1 SCTTALTLSEGE
13 RNIKKSVYPF
23 IALKITGN
31 NNTSIFSIYPN
42 LFYICCMEAKRCI
55 VHIDLDS
62 FFVSVERKFNP
73 DLIGKPV
80 LIGGSADRGV
90 VASCSYEARKFGIHS
105 AMPMKQAM
113 KLCPHATIIRGSH
126 GRYSEASREVTQIIH
141 NSVPLYQKTSID
153 EFYIDL
159 TGMDRF
165 HDCYQ
170 LATDLRQRI
179 IRETGLP
186 ISFGMASCKTVAKMA
201 TNAAKPNGQ
210 VLIEHGKEKE
220 FMAPLSI
227 RKIPMLGE
235 KTCQKLYQFGIEK
248 IGDLQRV
255 ELKFLE
261 TVFGKHGRYIWERA
275 NGIDESEIVP
285 HSDRKS
291 ISTEN
296 TFEADVNDVK
306 TLETVLVSMTEEL
319 AYKLRKE
326 NKVASCL
333 AIKIRFANF
342 ETHTVQEK
350 IALTAAEH
358 ILIPGIKNLLKKAW
372 NGHRPIRLIGVKL
385 SNLCPGSYQINL
397 FEDNEERINLY
408 QAMDKINFKFGDK
421 TVCRAAGMAIGTRN
435 FNPFL
440 KD

>member
-1 SCTTALTLSEGE
+1 
-13 RNIKKSVYPF
+13 
-23 IALKITGN
+23 
-31 NNTSIFSIYPN
+31 
-42 LFYICCMEAKRCI
+42 MEAKRCI

-73 DLIGKPV
+73 ELIGKPV

-113 KLCPHATIIRGSH
+113 KLCPHAIIIRGSH
-126 GRYSEASREVTQIIH
+126 GRYSEASKQVTQIIH
-141 NSVPLYQKTSID
+141 DSMPLYQKTSVD
-153 EFYIDL
+153 EFYIDM
-159 TGMDRF
+159 TGMERF

-170 LATDLRQRI
+170 LATDLRARI
-179 IRETGLP
+179 TRETGLP
-186 ISFGMASCKTVAKMA
+186 ISFGMASGKTVAKMA

-210 VLIEHGKEKE
+210 LLIEPGKEKE

-255 ELKFLE
+255 DLKFLE

-296 TFEADVNDVK
+296 TFHTNVTDIK
-306 TLETVLVSMTEEL
+306 TLETSLVSMTEEL

-333 AIKIRFANF
+333 AIKIRYANF

-372 NGHRPIRLIGVKL
+372 NQHRPIRLIGVKL
-385 SNLCPGSYQINL
+385 SNLCQGSYQINL
-397 FEDNEERINLY
+397 FEDNEERIKLY
-408 QAMDKINFKFGDK
+408 QAMDKINFKFGEK
-421 TVCRAAGMAIGTRN
+421 TVCRAAGMAIGTRD

>member
-1 SCTTALTLSEGE
+1 
-13 RNIKKSVYPF
+13 
-23 IALKITGN
+23 
-31 NNTSIFSIYPN
+31 
-42 LFYICCMEAKRCI
+42 MEAKRCI

-113 KLCPHATIIRGSH
+113 KLCPHATVIRGSH
-126 GRYSEASREVTQIIH
+126 GRYSEASRQVTQIIH
-141 NSVPLYQKTSID
+141 DSVPLYQKTSID

-159 TGMDRF
+159 TGMERF

-170 LATDLRQRI
+170 FASDLRARI

-186 ISFGMASCKTVAKMA
+186 ISFGMASGKTVAKMA

-210 VLIEHGKEKE
+210 LLIEHGKEKQ

-235 KTCQKLYQFGIEK
+235 KTCQRLYQFGIEK

-285 HSDRKS
+285 HGDRKS

-296 TFEADVNDVK
+296 TFEADVNDK
-306 TLETVLVSMTEEL
+306 RTIETVLVSMTEEL

-350 IALTAAEH
+350 ISLTAAEH

-385 SNLCPGSYQINL
+385 SNLCHGSYQINL
-397 FEDNEERINLY
+397 FEDNEERIKLY
-408 QAMDKINFKFGDK
+408 QAMDKINFKFGEK